1 MNINSE
7 FGDYIMA
14 RAKILYVEDDKLQA
28 KITIEYLDKEG
39 YDIIHVEDG
48 KSAIKAAKT
57 RPVDIIILD
66 LVLPDMDGNKVSRWL
81 KLDQDTK
88 SIPIIMLTAKGTT
101 MDKVTGLKA
110 GADDYLSKPYN
121 EIELN
126 ARISASLRTKALQD
140 ELKEKNRLLEEVLE
154 QLETLSVTDPLTEIY
169 NRRYFWNVL
178 EKEFAKSV
186 RFETPIACLLIDVD
200 HFKSINDEY
209 GHSVGDY
216 VLKEIAKIIKNCL
229 RKVDTA
235 ARWGGEEFIVLL
247 PETDKEHALNAASRI
262 LSEISGYAFKGIRQ
276 KITVSIGIASIPG
289 PAIDTPEKFIE
300 ISDSALY
307 TAKANGRNRIEI
319 AK

>member
-1 MNINSE
+1 
-7 FGDYIMA
+7 MA
-14 RAKILYVEDDKLQA
+14 QAKILYVEDDKLQA
-28 KITIEYLDKEG
+28 KITIEYLEKEG
-39 YDIIHVEDG
+39 YEIIHVEDG

-57 RPVDIIILD
+57 QTVDIIILD
-66 LVLPDMDGNKVSRWL
+66 LILPDMDGNKVSRWL

-121 EIELN
+121 EIELM

-140 ELKEKNRLLEEVLE
+140 ELKEKNRLLQEVLE
-154 QLETLSVTDPLTEIY
+154 QLEALSVTDPLTELY

-186 RFETPIACLLIDVD
+186 RSATPIACLLVDAD

-209 GHSVGDY
+209 GHSAGDY
-216 VLKEIAKIIKNCL
+216 VLKEVAKIIKNCL
-229 RKVDTA
+229 RQMDTV
-235 ARWGGEEFIVLL
+235 ARWGGEEFIALL

-262 LSEISGYAFKGIRQ
+262 LLQISDHTFTDIQR
-276 KITVSIGIASIPG
+276 KITVSIGIASMPG
-289 PAIDTPEKFIE
+289 ADIETPERLIE
-300 ISDSALY
+300 LSDSALY
-307 TAKANGRNRIEI
+307 LAKANGRNRVEI
-319 AK
+319 AE